1 MLQTQTVN
9 GDTLEL
15 LKSLLSH
22 TTQKAFLL
30 RGFTSSNKILKFAT
44 AVCHN

>member
-15 LKSLLSH
+15 LKNMTWKQVKKKVSQAVKKYLER
-22 TTQKAFLL
+22 QK
-30 RGFTSSNKILKFAT
+30 I
-44 AVCHN
+44 